1 MRPFALLSIL
11 LACACSSLSS
21 EEAAELAAYQRRAAL
36 YFDGGRYDQSLAQ
49 IERGLEIDPE
59 DYKLNAMKG
68 GILLLRS
75 GDAFGTDHR
84 QLDAATELLQS
95 MYDERSADRHE
106 PYLLLNYGRAL
117 QKQGLRRLGEAIR
130 LDGQAARAVA
140 EQDPQAM
147 REQARAQRA
156 ESERLLRE
164 ADAMLAQLV
173 ERGELLRLAH
183 NHRLQIALQRGD
195 DVAFVAEAKAFQ
207 EQMQKA
213 QDQVRKE
220 IERTNNA
227 DYETDQLEL
236 LRMLRGEELG
246 VRQLVAEQHYARK
259 QFDLALAQLDRILEL
274 DPRRTTDYYNRGRV
288 LLEVG
293 RAEEAKADFRR
304 FLADPTVPSNSDK
317 AAFALKAI
325 ER

>member
-1 MRPFALLSIL
+1 
-11 LACACSSLSS
+11 
-21 EEAAELAAYQRRAAL
+21 
-36 YFDGGRYDQSLAQ
+36 
-49 IERGLEIDPE
+49 
-59 DYKLNAMKG
+59 
-68 GILLLRS
+68 
-75 GDAFGTDHR
+75 
-84 QLDAATELLQS
+84 
-95 MYDERSADRHE
+95 
-106 PYLLLNYGRAL
+106 
-117 QKQGLRRLGEAIR
+117 
-130 LDGQAARAVA
+130 
-140 EQDPQAM
+140 
-147 REQARAQRA
+147 
-156 ESERLLRE
+156 
-164 ADAMLAQLV
+164 
-173 ERGELLRLAH
+173 
-183 NHRLQIALQRGD
+183 
-195 DVAFVAEAKAFQ
+195 
-207 EQMQKA
+207 MQKA

>member
-1 MRPFALLSIL
+1 MRSYAILSLL

-21 EEAAELAAYQRRAAL
+21 EEAAELAGYQRRAAI
-36 YFDGGRYDQSLAQ
+36 YFDGGRYDQSLTQ
-49 IERGLEIDPE
+49 IERGLEIAPD

-84 QLDAATELLQS
+84 QLDAATELLQR
-95 MYDERSADRHE
+95 MYDERSLSRHE

-140 EQDPQAM
+140 EQDPQGM
-147 REQARAQRA
+147 REQATAQRA
-156 ESERLLRE
+156 ESERLLQQ
-164 ADAMLAQLV
+164 ADTLLAELV

-195 DVAFVAEAKAFQ
+195 DAAFVAEAKAFQ

-213 QDQVRKE
+213 QEQVRKE

-227 DYETDQLEL
+227 DYEADQLEL

-246 VRQLVAEQHYARK
+246 VRQLVAEHHYARK
-259 QFDLALAQLDRILEL
+259 QFDLALAQLDRILEI
-274 DPRRTTDYYNRGRV
+274 DPRRTIDYYNRGRV

-304 FLADPTVPSNSDK
+304 FLADPTVPSTGEK